1 MWLVGVGVSSGYGC
15 KDVYT
20 VFTLLIRGEK
30 IKYFS
35 HRPRI
40 IIILFLEIVI
50 PRIIRDTNYYTIE
63 MARSRTSV

>member
-1 MWLVGVGVSSGYGC
+1 MSSGCGC

-35 HRPRI
+35 HGPRI
-40 IIILFLEIVI
+40 ITILFLEIVI
-50 PRIIRDTNYYTIE
+50 PRIIRDANY
-63 MARSRTSV
+63 